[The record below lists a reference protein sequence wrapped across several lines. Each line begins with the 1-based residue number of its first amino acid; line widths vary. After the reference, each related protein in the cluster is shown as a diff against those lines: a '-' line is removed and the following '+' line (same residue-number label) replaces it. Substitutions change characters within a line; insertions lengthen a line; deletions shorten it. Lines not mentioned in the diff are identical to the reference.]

1 MPILVNCDCGKALR
15 AKEELAGKKVR
26 CPACS
31 KVMKLPIPE
40 ATPDDD
46 AASILLAD
54 PDTNE
59 KKPAVNY
66 STSFRGENQ
75 VPPPLPPTRAIMA
88 KPPPLPPPS
97 LEAKKKKRSRSN
109 KRERYSGIAFEKGWF
124 GDINSGAIGGI
135 LMMVI
140 AVVWFVLG
148 WLGGVIFFYPPILFV
163 LGFIAFI
170 KGLFGGD

>member
-1 MPILVNCDCGKALR
+1 VPILVNCDCGKALR

-40 ATPDDD
+40 ATLEDD
-46 AASILLAD
+46 AASMLLAD
-54 PDTNE
+54 LDPSE

-66 STSFRGENQ
+66 STSYRGEKQ
-75 VPPPLPPTRAIMA
+75 VPPPLPPTRAISA
-88 KPPPLPPPS
+88 KPTPLPPPR
-97 LEAKKKKRSRSN
+97 LEAKKKKMTRGK
-109 KRERYSGIAFEKGWF
+109 KREGYSGIAFEKGWF
-124 GDINSGAIGGI
+124 GDVNSGAIGGI

-148 WLGGVIFFYPPILFV
+148 WLGGVLFIYPPILFV